1 MISISAQSP
10 AEGERNVDLDTLISF
25 VVEKDNIDVSK
36 VKIQLN
42 GTIAFQDS
50 NFSDNYDGPFSEF
63 TANANNISFVIDP
76 ITNFNK
82 DAVVTLKIYY
92 LDDTGSSIDYSFFYY
107 I

>member
-42 GTIAFQDS
+42 GTIAFQ
-50 NFSDNYDGPFSEF
+50 Y
-63 TANANNISFVIDP
+63 
-76 ITNFNK
+76 
-82 DAVVTLKIYY
+82 
-92 LDDTGSSIDYSFFYY
+92 
-107 I
+107 